1 MKIQYYLRGLGIGII
16 VTALVMGIT
25 KDRKEPLTEAEIR
38 AMALEIGMV
47 DSNSLKLTDTQASGE
62 PDSFSG
68 TPEPGEPS
76 GDEGPG
82 EGEDGE
88 EPEEPEEPSG
98 DERPGEG
105 EDGEEPGEP
114 SGDER
119 QEEGED
125 GEEPEE
131 PEEPSGD
138 ERPGEGEDGEEPGEP
153 SGDERQEEGEDGEE
167 PEEPEEPSGDEGQP
181 DEGITVEI
189 EPGAGSRA
197 ICRMLEEAGLIEDAD
212 SFDRYLID
220 NGYSKRIRMGTYVII
235 PGTDPEEIARIITRD
250 R

>member
-138 ERPGEGEDGEEPGEP
+138 E
-153 SGDERQEEGEDGEE
+153 
-167 PEEPEEPSGDEGQP
+167 GQP

>member
-88 EPEEPEEPSG
+88 EPEEPSG
-98 DERPGEG
+98 DEG
-105 EDGEEPGEP
+105 
-114 SGDER
+114 
-119 QEEGED
+119 
-125 GEEPEE
+125 
-131 PEEPSGD
+131 
-138 ERPGEGEDGEEPGEP
+138 PGEGEDGEEPGEP

>member
-88 EPEEPEEPSG
+88 EP
-98 DERPGEG
+98 
-105 EDGEEPGEP
+105 GEP

-119 QEEGED
+119 
-125 GEEPEE
+125 
-131 PEEPSGD
+131 
-138 ERPGEGEDGEEPGEP
+138 
-153 SGDERQEEGEDGEE
+153 
-167 PEEPEEPSGDEGQP
+167 QP

-197 ICRMLEEAGLIEDAD
+197 ICRMLEEAGLIENAD

>member
-88 EPEEPEEPSG
+88 EPG
-98 DERPGEG
+98 
-105 EDGEEPGEP
+105 
-114 SGDER
+114 
-119 QEEGED
+119 
-125 GEEPEE
+125 
-131 PEEPSGD
+131 EPSGD

-197 ICRMLEEAGLIEDAD
+197 ICRMLEEAGLIENAD

>member
-68 TPEPGEPS
+68 TPEPEEPS

-88 EPEEPEEPSG
+88 EPG
-98 DERPGEG
+98 
-105 EDGEEPGEP
+105 
-114 SGDER
+114 
-119 QEEGED
+119 
-125 GEEPEE
+125 
-131 PEEPSGD
+131 
-138 ERPGEGEDGEEPGEP
+138 
-153 SGDERQEEGEDGEE
+153 
-167 PEEPEEPSGDEGQP
+167 EPSGDEGQP

>member
-88 EPEEPEEPSG
+88 EPEEPSGDEGPGEGEDGEEPGEPSG

-105 EDGEEPGEP
+105 EDGEEPG
-114 SGDER
+114 
-119 QEEGED
+119 
-125 GEEPEE
+125 
-131 PEEPSGD
+131 
-138 ERPGEGEDGEEPGEP
+138 
-153 SGDERQEEGEDGEE
+153 
-167 PEEPEEPSGDEGQP
+167 EPSGDEGQP

>member
-88 EPEEPEEPSG
+88 EPG
-98 DERPGEG
+98 
-105 EDGEEPGEP
+105 
-114 SGDER
+114 
-119 QEEGED
+119 
-125 GEEPEE
+125 
-131 PEEPSGD
+131 EPSGD

>member
-88 EPEEPEEPSG
+88 EPGEPSG
-98 DERPGEG
+98 DEGPGEG
-105 EDGEEPGEP
+105 EDGEEPG
-114 SGDER
+114 
-119 QEEGED
+119 
-125 GEEPEE
+125 
-131 PEEPSGD
+131 EPSGD

-197 ICRMLEEAGLIEDAD
+197 ICRMLEEAGLIENAD

>member
-88 EPEEPEEPSG
+88 EPEEP
-98 DERPGEG
+98 
-105 EDGEEPGEP
+105 
-114 SGDER
+114 
-119 QEEGED
+119 
-125 GEEPEE
+125 
-131 PEEPSGD
+131 
-138 ERPGEGEDGEEPGEP
+138 
-153 SGDERQEEGEDGEE
+153 
-167 PEEPEEPSGDEGQP
+167 SGDEGQP

>member
-138 ERPGEGEDGEEPGEP
+138 G
-153 SGDERQEEGEDGEE
+153 
-167 PEEPEEPSGDEGQP
+167 GQP

>member
-88 EPEEPEEPSG
+88 EPEEPSG
-98 DERPGEG
+98 DEGPGEG

-119 QEEGED
+119 
-125 GEEPEE
+125 
-131 PEEPSGD
+131 
-138 ERPGEGEDGEEPGEP
+138 PG
-153 SGDERQEEGEDGEE
+153 EGEDGEE

>member
-98 DERPGEG
+98 DE
-105 EDGEEPGEP
+105 
-114 SGDER
+114 
-119 QEEGED
+119 
-125 GEEPEE
+125 
-131 PEEPSGD
+131 
-138 ERPGEGEDGEEPGEP
+138 
-153 SGDERQEEGEDGEE
+153 
-167 PEEPEEPSGDEGQP
+167 GQP

-220 NGYSKRIRMGTYVII
+220 NGYSKRIRVGTYVII

>member
-88 EPEEPEEPSG
+88 EPG
-98 DERPGEG
+98 
-105 EDGEEPGEP
+105 
-114 SGDER
+114 
-119 QEEGED
+119 
-125 GEEPEE
+125 
-131 PEEPSGD
+131 
-138 ERPGEGEDGEEPGEP
+138 
-153 SGDERQEEGEDGEE
+153 
-167 PEEPEEPSGDEGQP
+167 EPSGDEGQP

-197 ICRMLEEAGLIEDAD
+197 ICRMLEEAGLIENAD

>member
-62 PDSFSG
+62 PDSLSG

-88 EPEEPEEPSG
+88 EPEEPSG
-98 DERPGEG
+98 DEG
-105 EDGEEPGEP
+105 
-114 SGDER
+114 
-119 QEEGED
+119 
-125 GEEPEE
+125 
-131 PEEPSGD
+131 
-138 ERPGEGEDGEEPGEP
+138 PGEGEDGEEPGEP

>member
-88 EPEEPEEPSG
+88 EPG
-98 DERPGEG
+98 
-105 EDGEEPGEP
+105 
-114 SGDER
+114 
-119 QEEGED
+119 
-125 GEEPEE
+125 
-131 PEEPSGD
+131 
-138 ERPGEGEDGEEPGEP
+138 
-153 SGDERQEEGEDGEE
+153 
-167 PEEPEEPSGDEGQP
+167 EPSGDEGQP

>member
-88 EPEEPEEPSG
+88 EPGEPSGDEGPGEGEDGEEPGEPSG

-105 EDGEEPGEP
+105 EDGEEPG
-114 SGDER
+114 
-119 QEEGED
+119 
-125 GEEPEE
+125 
-131 PEEPSGD
+131 
-138 ERPGEGEDGEEPGEP
+138 
-153 SGDERQEEGEDGEE
+153 
-167 PEEPEEPSGDEGQP
+167 EPSGDEGQP

-197 ICRMLEEAGLIEDAD
+197 ICRMLEEAGLIENAD

>member
-88 EPEEPEEPSG
+88 EPGEPSG
-98 DERPGEG
+98 DERPG
-105 EDGEEPGEP
+105 
-114 SGDER
+114 
-119 QEEGED
+119 EGED

-153 SGDERQEEGEDGEE
+153 SGDERPGEGEDGEE

>member
-76 GDEGPG
+76 GDE
-82 EGEDGE
+82 
-88 EPEEPEEPSG
+88 
-98 DERPGEG
+98 RP
-105 EDGEEPGEP
+105 
-114 SGDER
+114 
-119 QEEGED
+119 
-125 GEEPEE
+125 
-131 PEEPSGD
+131 
-138 ERPGEGEDGEEPGEP
+138 
-153 SGDERQEEGEDGEE
+153 EEGEDGEE

>member
-47 DSNSLKLTDTQASGE
+47 DSNSLQLTDTQASGE

-82 EGEDGE
+82 
-88 EPEEPEEPSG
+88 
-98 DERPGEG
+98 
-105 EDGEEPGEP
+105 
-114 SGDER
+114 
-119 QEEGED
+119 
-125 GEEPEE
+125 
-131 PEEPSGD
+131 
-138 ERPGEGEDGEEPGEP
+138 
-153 SGDERQEEGEDGEE
+153 EGEDGEE

>member
-98 DERPGEG
+98 DE
-105 EDGEEPGEP
+105 
-114 SGDER
+114 
-119 QEEGED
+119 
-125 GEEPEE
+125 
-131 PEEPSGD
+131 
-138 ERPGEGEDGEEPGEP
+138 
-153 SGDERQEEGEDGEE
+153 
-167 PEEPEEPSGDEGQP
+167 GQP

-197 ICRMLEEAGLIEDAD
+197 ICRMLEEVGLIEDAD

>member
-88 EPEEPEEPSG
+88 EP
-98 DERPGEG
+98 
-105 EDGEEPGEP
+105 GEP
-114 SGDER
+114 SGDE
-119 QEEGED
+119 G
-125 GEEPEE
+125 
-131 PEEPSGD
+131 
-138 ERPGEGEDGEEPGEP
+138 PGEGEDGEEPGEP

-197 ICRMLEEAGLIEDAD
+197 ICRMLEEAGLIENAD

>member
-25 KDRKEPLTEAEIR
+25 KARKEPLTEAEIR

-82 EGEDGE
+82 
-88 EPEEPEEPSG
+88 
-98 DERPGEG
+98 
-105 EDGEEPGEP
+105 
-114 SGDER
+114 
-119 QEEGED
+119 
-125 GEEPEE
+125 
-131 PEEPSGD
+131 
-138 ERPGEGEDGEEPGEP
+138 
-153 SGDERQEEGEDGEE
+153 EGEDGEE

>member
-88 EPEEPEEPSG
+88 EPEEPSGDEGPGEGEDGEEPGEPSGDEGPGEGEDGEEPGEPSG

-105 EDGEEPGEP
+105 EDGEEPG
-114 SGDER
+114 
-119 QEEGED
+119 
-125 GEEPEE
+125 
-131 PEEPSGD
+131 
-138 ERPGEGEDGEEPGEP
+138 
-153 SGDERQEEGEDGEE
+153 
-167 PEEPEEPSGDEGQP
+167 EPSGDEGQP

-197 ICRMLEEAGLIEDAD
+197 ICRMLEEAGLIENAD

>member
-76 GDEGPG
+76 GDE
-82 EGEDGE
+82 
-88 EPEEPEEPSG
+88 
-98 DERPGEG
+98 RPG
-105 EDGEEPGEP
+105 
-114 SGDER
+114 
-119 QEEGED
+119 
-125 GEEPEE
+125 
-131 PEEPSGD
+131 
-138 ERPGEGEDGEEPGEP
+138 
-153 SGDERQEEGEDGEE
+153 EGEDGEE

>member
-76 GDEGPG
+76 GDEG
-82 EGEDGE
+82 
-88 EPEEPEEPSG
+88 
-98 DERPGEG
+98 
-105 EDGEEPGEP
+105 
-114 SGDER
+114 
-119 QEEGED
+119 
-125 GEEPEE
+125 
-131 PEEPSGD
+131 
-138 ERPGEGEDGEEPGEP
+138 PGEGEDGEEPGEP

>member
-88 EPEEPEEPSG
+88 EPEEPSG
-98 DERPGEG
+98 DEGPGEG

-114 SGDER
+114 SGDE
-119 QEEGED
+119 G
-125 GEEPEE
+125 
-131 PEEPSGD
+131 
-138 ERPGEGEDGEEPGEP
+138 PGEGEDGEEPG
-153 SGDERQEEGEDGEE
+153 
-167 PEEPEEPSGDEGQP
+167 EPSGDEGQP

-197 ICRMLEEAGLIEDAD
+197 ICRMLEEAGLIENAD

>member
-88 EPEEPEEPSG
+88 EPEEPSG
-98 DERPGEG
+98 DEG
-105 EDGEEPGEP
+105 
-114 SGDER
+114 
-119 QEEGED
+119 
-125 GEEPEE
+125 
-131 PEEPSGD
+131 
-138 ERPGEGEDGEEPGEP
+138 PGEGEDGEEPGEP

-197 ICRMLEEAGLIEDAD
+197 ICRMLEEAGLIENAD

>member
-88 EPEEPEEPSG
+88 EPEEPSGDEGPGEGEDGEEPGEPSGDEGPGEGEDGEEPGEPSG

-105 EDGEEPGEP
+105 EDGEEPG
-114 SGDER
+114 
-119 QEEGED
+119 
-125 GEEPEE
+125 
-131 PEEPSGD
+131 
-138 ERPGEGEDGEEPGEP
+138 
-153 SGDERQEEGEDGEE
+153 
-167 PEEPEEPSGDEGQP
+167 EPSGDEGQP

>member
-88 EPEEPEEPSG
+88 EPGEPSGDEGPGEGEDGEEPEEPSGDEGPGEGEDGEEPGEPSG

-119 QEEGED
+119 
-125 GEEPEE
+125 
-131 PEEPSGD
+131 
-138 ERPGEGEDGEEPGEP
+138 
-153 SGDERQEEGEDGEE
+153 
-167 PEEPEEPSGDEGQP
+167 QP

-197 ICRMLEEAGLIEDAD
+197 ICRMLEEAGLIENAD

>member
-68 TPEPGEPS
+68 
-76 GDEGPG
+76 
-82 EGEDGE
+82 
-88 EPEEPEEPSG
+88 
-98 DERPGEG
+98 
-105 EDGEEPGEP
+105 
-114 SGDER
+114 
-119 QEEGED
+119 
-125 GEEPEE
+125 
-131 PEEPSGD
+131 
-138 ERPGEGEDGEEPGEP
+138 
-153 SGDERQEEGEDGEE
+153 

>member
-88 EPEEPEEPSG
+88 EPEEPSGDEGPGEGEDGEEPGEPSG

-105 EDGEEPGEP
+105 EDGEEPG
-114 SGDER
+114 
-119 QEEGED
+119 
-125 GEEPEE
+125 
-131 PEEPSGD
+131 
-138 ERPGEGEDGEEPGEP
+138 
-153 SGDERQEEGEDGEE
+153 
-167 PEEPEEPSGDEGQP
+167 EPSGDEGQP

-197 ICRMLEEAGLIEDAD
+197 ICRMLEEAGLIENAD

>member
-98 DERPGEG
+98 DE
-105 EDGEEPGEP
+105 
-114 SGDER
+114 
-119 QEEGED
+119 
-125 GEEPEE
+125 
-131 PEEPSGD
+131 
-138 ERPGEGEDGEEPGEP
+138 
-153 SGDERQEEGEDGEE
+153 
-167 PEEPEEPSGDEGQP
+167 GQP